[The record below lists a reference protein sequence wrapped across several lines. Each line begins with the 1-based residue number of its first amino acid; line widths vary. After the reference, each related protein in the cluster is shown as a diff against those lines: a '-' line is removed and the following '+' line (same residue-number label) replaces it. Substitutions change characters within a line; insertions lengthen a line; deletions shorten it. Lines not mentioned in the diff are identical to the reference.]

1 MSTDPLGN
9 LFSRIRDAVDDQ
21 GNGDA
26 DELAATPAST
36 PETTSVPADSS
47 EREGAPEP
55 IAEIPEYESPV
66 VGVDLLELGAV
77 EAEPNWPV
85 FGVAESVRLDDV
97 GLRRRRDATVGA
109 AVATLTPRVK
119 RQLQDEQNDL
129 LDALRRQKTKIDA
142 STAFPSAQDQLA
154 AWTGVLGPAVDD
166 VYAAG
171 RTLGGGRTRPAPEML
186 VQRLAEALVGPLR
199 ERAISSLQVVV
210 QEGPYDGAAEWQRAI
225 SSAIGA
231 RYREFRAQNLELAL
245 GDMLVWAFARGIYD
259 ATPDGTR
266 IRWIPAEIEQ
276 CPDADDNAL
285 EPTEKGRPFPTGQAC
300 VPAHLGC
307 RCLVVPTDG

>member
-1 MSTDPLGN
+1 M
-9 LFSRIRDAVDDQ
+9 RDAVEAPDT
-21 GNGDA
+21 
-26 DELAATPAST
+26 DEPAEPGEPEVASEPAAASE
-36 PETTSVPADSS
+36 P
-47 EREGAPEP
+47 EGASASGSAPDSEGLP
-55 IAEIPEYESPV
+55 EIPEFEAPAEA
-66 VGVDLLELGAV
+66 VDLLELEPV
-77 EAEPNWPV
+77 EPEPTWPV

-109 AVATLTPRVK
+109 GVATLAPRVK

-142 STAFPSAQDQLA
+142 SAAFPTAEQQLD
-154 AWTGVLGPAVDD
+154 AWTAVLGPTVDE
-166 VYAAG
+166 VYAA
-171 RTLGGGRTRPAPEML
+171 PAPVLL

-199 ERAISSLQVVV
+199 ERAISSLATVVS
-210 QEGPYDGAAEWQRAI
+210 EGPYDGAAEWQRAT
-225 SSAIGA
+225 SAAIGA
-231 RYREFRAQNLELAL
+231 RYREFRSQDLELAL
-245 GDMLVWAFARGIYD
+245 GDLLVWAFARGIYD

-266 IRWIPAEIEQ
+266 MRWVPAEIEQ

-285 EPTEKGRPFPTGQAC
+285 EPTDKGRPFPTGQAC